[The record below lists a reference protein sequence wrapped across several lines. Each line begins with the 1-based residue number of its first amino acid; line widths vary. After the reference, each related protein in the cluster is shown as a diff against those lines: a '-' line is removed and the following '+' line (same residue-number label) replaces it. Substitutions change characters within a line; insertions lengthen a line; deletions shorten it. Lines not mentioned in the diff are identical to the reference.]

1 MNNSGLNA
9 EIKKFNTESVKADK
23 FIDLVKRHT
32 ELAEFTPLLLNEFIE
47 KVVVYEPVKENGKRN
62 QRVDIYL
69 NFIGQF
75 THPITEE
82 LPQEQPKKGSRGRKL
97 RHEMTEEE
105 IQKERERDRERYARK
120 VADKKAKEQA
130 ERLAILQG
138 TKYEIKIS
146 EEQINKGA

>member
-1 MNNSGLNA
+1 M
-9 EIKKFNTESVKADK
+9 KADK

-75 THPITEE
+75 THPITEDIMYT
-82 LPQEQPKKGSRGRKL
+82 LVKTRN
-97 RHEMTEEE
+97 
-105 IQKERERDRERYARK
+105 QKYL
-120 VADKKAKEQA
+120 DKSPFAF
-130 ERLAILQG
+130 
-138 TKYEIKIS
+138 
-146 EEQINKGA
+146 

>member
-1 MNNSGLNA
+1 M
-9 EIKKFNTESVKADK
+9 KMTF
-23 FIDLVKRHT
+23 
-32 ELAEFTPLLLNEFIE
+32 
-47 KVVVYEPVKENGKRN
+47 
-62 QRVDIYL
+62 
-69 NFIGQF
+69 
-75 THPITEE
+75 
-82 LPQEQPKKGSRGRKL
+82 QPKKGSRGRKL